1 MWIVNI
7 HPAVQLYQSTS
18 KCSHPMSPGAGPWP
32 KVHGRRIA
40 LSCAPRG
47 KEVLDSWQTSLH
59 CMGFQKTL
67 KALAS
72 HFEEFPPGLWRW
84 CAGRRLPT
92 RHQELAST
100 SEITWLGPDIL
111 EFLSCS
117 SLMTMPSKIKN
128 LLCVV
133 MAGHFQAGMKSAYIY
148 RGFNP
153 FAKYHGHPSRSKLR
167 NHKHVPQTNSWQL
180 PGGHF
185 TEAFCEVLGFSE
197 GRTRCK
203 GKRRMEGNPLPKKT
217 EKVVLCRDQSCCTLY
232 WNKGHVDFW
241 ADSTQQKLN
250 WPLAKDVF
258 PLKRSHVCLIFGHRF
273 CFSKWMIYGPQ
284 ISLQKNTISWG
295 RMEEWYKPPWFYSFK
310 VATSIP
316 SVSLRIQ
323 TPTQSRINGLNPIPG
338 IGL

>member
-18 KCSHPMSPGAGPWP
+18 KCSHPMSQVLSWP

-47 KEVLDSWQTSLH
+47 PDLFTLH
-59 CMGFQKTL
+59 GLSKNPEGLGLTFRGKT
-67 KALAS
+67 
-72 HFEEFPPGLWRW
+72 PGLWR
-84 CAGRRLPT
+84 ARVPEGDSRL
-92 RHQELAST
+92 
-100 SEITWLGPDIL
+100 DIKSL
-111 EFLSCS
+111 PAHLKSRDWDLTYWNSCPAAPWWP
-117 SLMTMPSKIKN
+117 MPSKIKN

-167 NHKHVPQTNSWQL
+167 NHKHVPKTNSWQL

-258 PLKRSHVCLIFGHRF
+258 PLKRSHVCFNFGHRF

-284 ISLQKNTISWG
+284 ISLQK
-295 RMEEWYKPPWFYSFK
+295 
-310 VATSIP
+310 
-316 SVSLRIQ
+316 IQ
-323 TPTQSRINGLNPIPG
+323 
-338 IGL
+338 

>member
-1 MWIVNI
+1 MFSSNVTRCRPMAQGSWPEDRFIMC
-7 HPAVQLYQSTS
+7 STRQRGFGSLADLFTLHGLS
-18 KCSHPMSPGAGPWP
+18 KNPEGLGLTFRGISTRPMESE
-32 KVHGRRIA
+32 
-40 LSCAPRG
+40 S
-47 KEVLDSWQTSLH
+47 
-59 CMGFQKTL
+59 
-67 KALAS
+67 
-72 HFEEFPPGLWRW
+72 
-84 CAGRRLPT
+84 AGRRLPT

-111 EFLSCS
+111 EVLSCS

-167 NHKHVPQTNSWQL
+167 NHKHVPKTNSWQL

-203 GKRRMEGNPLPKKT
+203 GKRRPKKT

-295 RMEEWYKPPWFYSFK
+295 RMEEWYKPPWQD
-310 VATSIP
+310 
-316 SVSLRIQ
+316 L
-323 TPTQSRINGLNPIPG
+323 
-338 IGL
+338 